1 MNDTSD
7 CLLLQ
12 LQSTAKLQ
20 DYITAIASAPSP
32 ADRWAIASAA
42 GEVAIWHQQRLQYY
56 RPANE
61 IGIDCLGYSAD
72 GQFLAAG
79 GRNGQLSIWA
89 DGEPV
94 SMPEVGKGWIDRLAW
109 HPSQPLLAF
118 SSDRTLHLWDAQHQD
133 LTSLPLANSIFDLA
147 WHPQGTSLATAGY
160 RGLAVRSLAD
170 WETAELLA
178 VDTGAHRLAWSWDGN
193 YLAAATIDRCLTIA
207 QTDALEQPWVMS
219 GFPSKIQQLAWIHGG
234 PLLATVSDRQL
245 VYWLY
250 AEEQWQA
257 LPEPEYG
264 LSLIAPHPQLPLLAR
279 TNVGGGIA
287 LQDVDFAILA
297 TQTLPDCTLLAWHP
311 IGQALLAGSANGSIT
326 CWQLTD

>member
-1 MNDTSD
+1 MNDTPN

-12 LQSTAKLQ
+12 LQGITQLQ
-20 DYITAIASAPSP
+20 DYITAIACAPTHPGS
-32 ADRWAIASAA
+32 WAIASAA
-42 GEVAIWHQQRLQYY
+42 GEVAIWQQQSLQYY
-56 RPANE
+56 RTADA
-61 IGIDCLGYSAD
+61 IGIDCLSYSAD

-79 GRNGQLSIWA
+79 GRNGHLSIWA
-89 DGEPV
+89 NGELISLPNL
-94 SMPEVGKGWIDRLAW
+94 GKGWIDRLAW
-109 HPSQPLLAF
+109 HPYQPLLAF
-118 SSDRTLHLWDAQHQD
+118 SCDRTLHLWDARSQEII
-133 LTSLPLANSIFDLA
+133 SLPLANSIFDLA

-160 RGLAVRSLAD
+160 GGAAVRSLAD

-178 VDTGAHRLAWSWDGN
+178 VDTGAHRLAWSHDGQ
-193 YLAAATIDRCLTIA
+193 YLAAATIDRLLTIA

-219 GFPSKIQQLAWIHGG
+219 GFPCKIQQLAWINGG
-234 PLLATVSDRQL
+234 PLLASVSDRQL
-245 VYWLY
+245 IYWLY

-257 LPEPEYG
+257 LPESECPVA
-264 LSLIAPHPQLPLLAR
+264 LIAPHPQLPLLAR

-297 TQTLPDCTLLAWHP
+297 TQTLSDCTALVWHP